1 MAEVK
6 RAASG
11 SSFSLST
18 SKKKPPSF
26 SNNGVSSS
34 STSFK
39 HIYDDVFG
47 SSSPSKVKSSASF
60 MEDDYAEVFGS
71 SKSNNGVW
79 SISYSSIPVLDLPP
93 KEKEKEKGSFDYG
106 GVFGDD
112 GHSFGLPDGEELFD
126 QLKKKPKTSSAA
138 HILPSF
144 RSQGQTMDAT
154 NPEISGQSYDG
165 QSLTNGFCPS
175 FDNTKQFGPGNKVV
189 VNATGG
195 PRKVTHA
202 RAYSLHEVTATQKT
216 LSSQTPVIK
225 YDSVDTDSK
234 QGKHAR
240 HTSLDLG
247 AIKQDNVN
255 DSGLQKVSGM
265 SGSFS
270 VDKSRGTCQSS
281 NTATNGFYQ
290 SVDNTKLSGTNINKL
305 SSNSTGRATHAAN
318 VHPIPISN
326 HPIKPEAR
334 PESSLSNELS
344 PTQKALSSTTS
355 VLSGETQPNIGVD
368 PEKEQSRHSGNTS
381 LDLGANRQNGQC
393 DPLFKKESGLSES
406 ASIDA
411 SHEPCQAA
419 GPSKVVKDNAEI
431 AIGCDEVK
439 KKDRRSRM
447 TSIDLGDYKP
457 SCERDEGPKRKPR
470 FGGSYSFDASHD
482 PSAAQVKAQ
491 PSMMYPSSSL
501 PRFFPVESHY
511 KVSENSSSKS
521 SQKNPYRSTVGAI
534 PPLAEELDVNSAAGV
549 SVAVLQRAIE
559 EAEMRIR
566 LAKAFLE
573 RECHGSTNLRFKDTL
588 KVKVSKKRGLANE
601 INNFKQPEPEMR
613 HCSPTVDSDMQP
625 CSPLE
630 RKRVVENAKPHPVF
644 EDQVPAVCEAQ
655 ALPVFEN
662 QKNSVTNGELTE
674 NGARKSN
681 LIGGDDKQE
690 GEWEAAKHLNQLISG
705 VKNRLASFMSWQTE
719 TETDSEKKE
728 DLKEMEANI
737 ELRQQPEEVEHT
749 FDDHEAFKQKRLE
762 VNHGIASAGKVMNGE
777 NTVQFASE
785 ALVPEE
791 NESIRSFSVKQN
803 KAVNTVDFIPD
814 TEGSSSENFQF
825 FAFRNQILCDPPDP
839 EIEEMGPLEIR
850 EREMENGQE
859 QVIKEVKNEHR
870 AWHDEEQQDSGD
882 KFVAHDTKRQDDVYK
897 MNGLDS
903 SDEENDKTVDEP
915 CFLTED
921 NEMEISHEEGR
932 EGLMNRNSNT
942 CSVNEEKVEMVEE
955 HCSMDAHDEKEP
967 AREDDW
973 QDDTSSKDYAGSCD
987 DEFHEIVEEPYTIAE
1002 HDGKGLL
1009 HDVDGHGD
1017 LYEIHLG
1024 DINEES
1030 NDSVKEL
1037 CTQAGHERNNV
1048 IHEKGNDIS
1057 LNEEFREVLTD
1068 NSHWCENI
1076 LEKTDNDGDCEV
1088 LKENKKQH
1096 ENVEIVEEFNL
1107 VGETWKNDSDQR
1119 EINHIEEVSRQK
1131 YGWEDIKVNQSETD
1145 HIEPIE
1151 ETAEG
1156 VTLQSSF
1163 VVSAEGEHK
1172 QKENEF
1178 LSKGEACSFVM
1189 DSSKIREAVYIDEE
1203 IERMMEMSNS
1213 SSEPEMDLENPVP
1226 AQTESGLIGEWPP
1239 VSAQTARELIVEEP
1253 VLSSV
1258 STEINMEHDKNVI
1271 QKDLNGTIRIL
1282 PHENL
1287 VSFDSESDISLEQK
1301 DVNVKVVEPESQ
1313 DNLENQTDLLH
1324 EHGDNLHVGEFD
1336 TVSDQDAER
1345 SGAEAGHRRRR
1356 WFDNSGIIG
1365 TAERPSIL
1373 EGNRTDLEIEQ
1384 EILDESE
1391 LSGSVEIHADELDCS
1406 VAELK
1411 TGKDADIPSNQDGVK
1426 NTVETTPTRRKWFVK
1441 RGEQGAPEPLSLFEG
1456 IKVNLE
1462 VPLNSVN
1469 ESVMHNT
1476 SDECLNMKTKCEESI
1491 NGVKSDVAINGE
1503 NSKQNGET
1511 APRRRRWFEGAEKVG
1526 AGQQLRKNE
1535 DVGLTVEM
1543 DQESN
1548 VKGCVEKHG
1557 KLNSMST
1564 SQEKDDVHNKVEPV
1578 KEHLSD
1584 QDDLNRK
1591 EKAREKEKIAVERAI
1606 REARERA
1613 FAEARERARKDAAER
1628 PNVEA
1633 RHKVAAGIQ
1642 EKLGKVSSEATSSLD
1657 KASVEAK
1664 LKAERAAVER
1674 ATSEA
1679 RERALQRALSEKAFH
1694 RSGEQEPK
1702 YQSSRSSDS
1711 SNNSEKID
1719 GADVESTQRRKSRLE
1734 RQKRTMERAT
1744 NALEEKNKRDI
1755 LAQKEQAAKNILA
1768 DSLDSEVKRW
1778 STGKEGNLRALLS
1791 TLQYILGPDSGW
1803 QPVSLTDLVAATA
1816 VRKSYKKAT
1825 LCVHPDK
1832 LQQRGASIQQKYIC
1846 EKVFDLLKEAWS
1858 KFNPNER

>member
-11 SSFSLST
+11 SSFSHST

-39 HIYDDVFG
+39 HIYDDVFA
-47 SSSPSKVKSSASF
+47 SSSPSKVKSSAYF

-79 SISYSSIPVLDLPP
+79 SIS
-93 KEKEKEKGSFDYG
+93 
-106 GVFGDD
+106 
-112 GHSFGLPDGEELFD
+112 HNFGLPDGEELFD

-144 RSQGQTMDAT
+144 RSQGQTTDAT

-175 FDNTKQFGPGNKVV
+175 FNNTKQFEPGNKVV

-216 LSSQTPVIK
+216 LSSQTPVII

-240 HTSLDLG
+240 HTSLDIG
-247 AIKQDNVN
+247 AVKQNNVS

-281 NTATNGFYQ
+281 NTATNRFCE
-290 SVDNTKLSGTNINKL
+290 SVDNTKLSGTKINKL
-305 SSNSTGRATHAAN
+305 SFNSTSNATHSAN
-318 VHPIPISN
+318 AHPFQESN
-326 HPIKPEAR
+326 HSIKPEAR
-334 PESSLSNELS
+334 PESSLSNEIS
-344 PTQKALSSTTS
+344 PTQKTLSSTTS
-355 VLSGETQPNIGVD
+355 VLSGETQPSVGVD
-368 PEKEQSRHSGNTS
+368 LEKEQSRHSGNTS

-393 DPLFKKESGLSES
+393 DPLFQKESGLSES

-411 SHEPCQAA
+411 SHESCQAA
-419 GPSKVVKDNAEI
+419 GPSKVVKDTAEI

-439 KKDRRSRM
+439 KKDRRFRM
-447 TSIDLGDYKP
+447 ASIDLGDYKP
-457 SCERDEGPKRKPR
+457 SCERDERPKRKPR

-534 PPLAEELDVNSAAGV
+534 PPLAEELDVNSAAAV

-601 INNFKQPEPEMR
+601 INNFKQPEMR
-613 HCSPTVDSDMQP
+613 HCSPTADRDMQP

-630 RKRVVENAKPHPVF
+630 RKRVVENAKAHPVF
-644 EDQVPAVCEAQ
+644 EDQVPPVCEAQ
-655 ALPVFEN
+655 ALPVFED
-662 QKNSVTNGELTE
+662 QKNSVMNGELTE
-674 NGARKSN
+674 SGARKSN

-728 DLKEMEANI
+728 GLKEMEPNI
-737 ELRQQPEEVEHT
+737 ELRQQLEEVEHT
-749 FDDHEAFKQKRLE
+749 FDDREALKQKRLE
-762 VNHGIASAGKVMNGE
+762 VNHGIASAGKVMNAE

-785 ALVPEE
+785 ALVAEE
-791 NESIRSFSVKQN
+791 HESIRSFSDSVKQN
-803 KAVNTVDFIPD
+803 KAVNAVDFIPD

-825 FAFRNQILCDPPDP
+825 FAYRNQILCDPPDP
-839 EIEEMGPLEIR
+839 KIEETGPLEIR
-850 EREMENGQE
+850 ECEMENGQE
-859 QVIKEVKNEHR
+859 QVIKEVKIEHR

-882 KFVAHDTKRQDDVYK
+882 KFVAHDTKRQDDVYN

-903 SDEENDKTVDEP
+903 SDDENDKTVDEP
-915 CFLTED
+915 CSLIED

-932 EGLMNRNSNT
+932 EGLMSRNSNT
-942 CSVNEEKVEMVEE
+942 CSFNEEKVEMVEE
-955 HCSMDAHDEKEP
+955 HCSMDAHDEKVP
-967 AREDDW
+967 ACEDDW
-973 QDDTSSKDYAGSCD
+973 QDDTISKDYAGSCD

-1002 HDGKGLL
+1002 HDGKRLT
-1009 HDVDGHGD
+1009 HDVDGQGD
-1017 LYEIHLG
+1017 LCEIHLG

-1048 IHEKGNDIS
+1048 IREKGNDIS
-1057 LNEEFREVLTD
+1057 LNEEFREVSTD
-1068 NSHWCENI
+1068 YSHWCENI

-1107 VGETWKNDSDQR
+1107 VRETWKNDSDQG
-1119 EINHIEEVSRQK
+1119 ENNHIEEVSRQK
-1131 YGWEDIKVNQSETD
+1131 YGWEDIKVKQSETD

-1163 VVSAEGEHK
+1163 IVSAEGEHK
-1172 QKENEF
+1172 QKENEY

-1189 DSSKIREAVYIDEE
+1189 DSSKIREAVYADEE

-1213 SSEPEMDLENPVP
+1213 SSKLEMDLENPVQ
-1226 AQTESGLIGEWPP
+1226 AQMGSGLIGEWPP

-1253 VLSSV
+1253 VLTSV

-1271 QKDLNGTIRIL
+1271 QKDLNGNIRTL
-1282 PHENL
+1282 PHENH
-1287 VSFDSESDISLEQK
+1287 VSFGSESDMSLEQK
-1301 DVNVKVVEPESQ
+1301 DVIVKVVEPESQ
-1313 DNLENQTDLLH
+1313 DNLENQNDLLH
-1324 EHGDNLHVGEFD
+1324 EPGDNLHVGEFD
-1336 TVSDQDAER
+1336 TGSDQDAER
-1345 SGAEAGHRRRR
+1345 SGAEAGHWRRR

-1411 TGKDADIPSNQDGVK
+1411 TGKDVDIPSNQDGVK

-1462 VPLNSVN
+1462 VPLNNVN

-1476 SDECLNMKTKCEESI
+1476 SDECLDMKTKCEESI

-1511 APRRRRWFEGAEKVG
+1511 APRRRRWFEGGEKVE
-1526 AGQQLRKNE
+1526 AGQQLRINE

-1694 RSGEQEPK
+1694 RSKEQEPK

-1711 SNNSEKID
+1711 SNNSEKFD
-1719 GADVESTQRRKSRLE
+1719 GADVESTQRRKARLE